1 LTAIFTEAV
10 SHHQAGRLAE
20 AERLYR
26 AAIAIDPGHFRSL
39 YYLGI
44 VALQTGRHQL
54 AVDSMTR
61 ALAQN
66 DGVAEVH
73 YNLAVALQGLQR
85 IADAAAHY
93 ETATRLKPDYADAH
107 TNLGNM
113 RMELGRYPEAL
124 ADYERAVAL
133 QGPSPYSQYN
143 IANVLVRL
151 ERPTEAEAYYRA
163 AIASKPDFAEAHNN
177 FGSFLKDRERLDE
190 AEAAYVH
197 ALALRPDYPDAHNN
211 IGSVMAARGA
221 TDAAIPHYRHAVRL
235 NPRFVQAHGNL
246 GIALMRSGHIDAAVA
261 EFQQALNLD
270 PGNLDATHNLAR
282 GLFQLGE
289 VGPAVVAL
297 KGALD
302 RDGNAETKSLFT
314 RYIRGLPVDQ
324 LETVRDDVG
333 RALAEGW
340 ARSNRLEPAAIA
352 LIKQRSEI
360 GALIGHLQQ
369 KASGDAGSPQAA
381 PAVELPLSAAACL
394 AKEPLLN
401 HLMTLACVSDPELE
415 AVLTT
420 ARRGLLAAAEGTET
434 PSSELLTFFS
444 ALAHQCFFNEYIFAE
459 AEAESA
465 RAGRLRD
472 ALVQR
477 LQSGE
482 DIPVL
487 WPIAVAAYMPLHRLP
502 GADALLLKTW
512 PEPIRQLV
520 KRQVAEPR
528 EERTIGAALKSVTTI
543 DDEISLKV
551 QEQYEENPYPRWELP
566 PLAVKPASFDQHLR
580 AKFPLA
586 PYRLVP
592 RSGPIEFLIAGC
604 GTGIHAIESFR
615 MYAGVHMLAIDLS
628 RASLAYAARKSRALD
643 LPIEFAQADILKL
656 GDLGR
661 SFDVIEAAGSLQCL
675 VDPAAG
681 WRVLVSLLKPG
692 GVMILGLYSKPAR
705 TAVNSVR
712 AYIAERHYRG
722 IPADIRRCR
731 QELLAFP
738 AGSLEHSVTQSQ
750 NFYAM
755 SECRDLLF
763 HVQEYQHT
771 LPEIKAF
778 LAAENLQFLGFDA
791 DPWILRLYGERNPGD
806 PAMIDLDAWAQF
818 ESDNPWAFAAMYQ
831 FFVQKR

>member
-1 LTAIFTEAV
+1 
-10 SHHQAGRLAE
+10 LAE

-44 VALQTGRHQL
+44 VALQTGRHQV

-133 QGPSPYSQYN
+133 QGPSPSSQYN

-151 ERPTEAEAYYRA
+151 ERPAEAEAHYRA
-163 AIASKPDFAEAHNN
+163 AIASKPDFAEAYNN
-177 FGSFLKDRERLDE
+177 FGSFLKDQERLDE
-190 AEAAYVH
+190 AEAAYAR

-211 IGSVMAARGA
+211 IGSVMAARGE
-221 TDAAIPHYRHAVRL
+221 TDAAIRHYRDAVRL
-235 NPRFVQAHGNL
+235 NPRFVQAHVNL
-246 GIALMRSGHIDAAVA
+246 GIALMRSGHVDAAVA
-261 EFQQALNLD
+261 EFRQALIVD
-270 PGNLDATHNLAR
+270 PGDLDATHNLAR
-282 GLFQLGE
+282 GMFQLGE
-289 VGPAVVAL
+289 VGQAVAEL
-297 KGALD
+297 KRALD
-302 RDGNAETKSLFT
+302 RNGNAETKSLFT
-314 RYIRGLPVDQ
+314 RYVRGLPTDQ
-324 LETVRDDVG
+324 IETVRDDVG
-333 RALAEGW
+333 RALTEGW

-352 LIKQRSEI
+352 LIKRRSEI
-360 GALIGHLQQ
+360 GALLEQLQQ
-369 KASGDAGSPQAA
+369 KPTNGASSPQTAS
-381 PAVELPLSAAACL
+381 VLELPLSAVARL
-394 AKEPLLN
+394 AEDPLLI
-401 HLMTLACVSDPELE
+401 HLMILACVSDPELE
-415 AVLTT
+415 TILTAV
-420 ARRGLLAAAEGTET
+420 RRGLLGAAEDRAET
-434 PSSELLTFFS
+434 PPPEILKFFC
-444 ALAHQCFFNEYIFAE
+444 ALAHQCFFNEYVFAE
-459 AEAESA
+459 TEDESA

-472 ALVQR
+472 ALVGR
-477 LQSGE
+477 LQAGE

-487 WPIAVAAYMPLHRLP
+487 WPIAVAAYMPLHRAP

-512 PEPIRQLV
+512 PEPIRHLV
-520 KRQVAEPR
+520 KQQVAQPR

-566 PLAVKPASFDQHLR
+566 PVAIKPASFDQHLR

-586 PYRLVP
+586 PYRLAP

-615 MYAGVHMLAIDLS
+615 MYAGVRMLAIDLS
-628 RASLAYAARKSRALD
+628 RASLAYAARKSRELD
-643 LPIEFAQADILKL
+643 LPIAFAQADILKL

-681 WRVLVSLLKPG
+681 WRVLLSRLKPG
-692 GVMILGLYSKPAR
+692 GVMILGLYSKQAR
-705 TAVNSVR
+705 AAVNAVR

-722 IPADIRRCR
+722 TPMDIRRCR
-731 QELLAFP
+731 QELFAFP
-738 AGSLEHSVTQSQ
+738 AGSLEHSVTLSQ

-818 ESDNPWAFAAMYQ
+818 ESDIPWAFAAMYQ